1 MYKLQPLKGGGACWG
16 PTHNTHAEGTHT
28 HAHTCWHPVS
38 RRPPRHAHPRTHLL
52 APCIFSGD
60 HQDTHTHTHTLAGPL
75 YLLRRPPRHAHP
87 HAHTHKSH
95 RTVAERVS
103 PNPKGKLAQDSYP
116 ALHITQPKT
125 IHISIHSLYKVI
137 YIDNQHGWQ
146 SMLMQPRHLYRFATH
161 SCRTEIGPR
170 LYT

>member
-1 MYKLQPLKGGGACWG
+1 MFTIYHIPSPRMGIQKHLVNKIVPCWFRDLRALKSRNQRGLIWA
-16 PTHNTHAEGTHT
+16 
-28 HAHTCWHPVS
+28 PVS
-38 RRPPRHAHPRTHLL
+38 SQATTKTRT
-52 APCIFSGD
+52 P
-60 HQDTHTHTHTLAGPL
+60 T
-75 YLLRRPPRHAHP
+75 

-103 PNPKGKLAQDSYP
+103 PNHEGKLAQDSYP

-125 IHISIHSLYKVI
+125 IHTSIHSLYKVI